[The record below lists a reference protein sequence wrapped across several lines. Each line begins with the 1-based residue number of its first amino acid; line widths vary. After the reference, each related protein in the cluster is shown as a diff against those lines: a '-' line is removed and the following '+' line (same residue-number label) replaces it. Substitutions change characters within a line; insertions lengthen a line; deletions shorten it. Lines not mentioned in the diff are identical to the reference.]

1 MILEYNYGESALRP
15 PAAEICKTTVYL
27 RRNYAET
34 QREGTAF
41 WTYDEAK
48 LSHAEYSEYAKSP
61 EFAEYVAAL
70 QTERDALADANSIL
84 TGGADIAQP
93 AQAKAYRAKIEAAAQ
108 FAPDEI
114 AIMEPSLYRR
124 WTPDW
129 TGKRGD
135 IVRGDDG
142 EGLYRAVHDILVP
155 EENTIPPS
163 EDEYGQKWHK
173 IGNPADEWPEW
184 IRPVPG
190 VDPPAMK
197 GDKCAHGGKRWIS
210 DEDNNFSEPGYHG
223 WTEVIE

>member
-142 EGLYRAVHDILVP
+142 EGLYRAVPSCRKKTRYRRARMNTARSGTKSVTPPTSGRSGSGPYPASILLP
-155 EENTIPPS
+155 
-163 EDEYGQKWHK
+163 
-173 IGNPADEWPEW
+173 
-184 IRPVPG
+184 
-190 VDPPAMK
+190 
-197 GDKCAHGGKRWIS
+197 
-210 DEDNNFSEPGYHG
+210 
-223 WTEVIE
+223 